1 MYNTLISTFLDCAPA
16 VFSPREAPPENGV
29 SLIIA
34 VGEIARSLYGFILQR
49 PATVHFKLS
58 YK

>member
-1 MYNTLISTFLDCAPA
+1 MYNTLISTFLDCAPT
-16 VFSPREAPPENGV
+16 VFSLREAPPENGV
-29 SLIIA
+29 SLVIA
-34 VGEIARSLYGFILQR
+34 VGEIARSLYGCILQG